1 MQLILTGKPIKK
13 GENMGY
19 FDANR
24 VIRSDLLEREALQK
38 ANSFVKHYDRYNK
51 KTKKTEKKL
60 TKDSLSSSQLRK
72 FFNEFRQ
79 LEKKVGI
86 EGFDKVK
93 PLIKMVKSKAA
104 YASNPDNPKIPIS
117 FKDFLIDNVDLINE
131 EKDFQAFM
139 LHFEAVVGFF
149 YGIEGVK
156 NN

>member
-1 MQLILTGKPIKK
+1 
-13 GENMGY
+13 MGY
-19 FDANR
+19 FDENG
-24 VIRSDLLEREALQK
+24 VIRSDLLEKEASKQ
-38 ANSFVKHYDRYNK
+38 AEEFVVYRKNYKTGIKEVDK
-51 KTKKTEKKL
+51 KKI
-60 TKDSLSSSQLRK
+60 LSSAQLRK

-104 YASNPDNPKIPIS
+104 YASNPDNPKIPPP
-117 FKDFLIDNVDLINE
+117 FKNFLMTNLDRIE
-131 EKDFQAFM
+131 GEKDFQAFM

>member
-1 MQLILTGKPIKK
+1 
-13 GENMGY
+13 MGY
-19 FDANR
+19 FDEKG
-24 VIRSDLLEREALQK
+24 VIRSDLLEKEASKQ
-38 ANSFVKHYDRYNK
+38 AEQFVEYRKNQGTGR
-51 KTKKTEKKL
+51 
-60 TKDSLSSSQLRK
+60 KDVDNRRSLSSAQLRK
-72 FFNEFRQ
+72 FFNEFKQ

-104 YASNPDNPKIPIS
+104 YASNPSNPKIPRS
-117 FKDFLIDNVDLINE
+117 FKNFLITNLDRIE
-131 EKDFQAFM
+131 GEKDFQAFM

>member
-1 MQLILTGKPIKK
+1 
-13 GENMGY
+13 MGY
-19 FDANR
+19 FDEKG
-24 VIRSDLLEREALQK
+24 VIRSDLLEKEACKQAEEFVVYRTNNKTGKKEVDK
-38 ANSFVKHYDRYNK
+38 A
-51 KTKKTEKKL
+51 KL
-60 TKDSLSSSQLRK
+60 LSSAQLRK

-104 YASNPDNPKIPIS
+104 YASNPSNPKIPQS
-117 FKDFLIDNVDLINE
+117 FKNFLITNLDRIE
-131 EKDFQAFM
+131 GEKDFHAFM

-149 YGIEGVK
+149 YGIEDVK

>member
-1 MQLILTGKPIKK
+1 
-13 GENMGY
+13 MGY
-19 FDANR
+19 FDKDG
-24 VIRSDLLEREALQK
+24 VIRSELLEKEACKQ
-38 ANSFVKHYDRYNK
+38 AEEFVVYRKNYKTGMKEVDK
-51 KTKKTEKKL
+51 KKI
-60 TKDSLSSSQLRK
+60 LSSAQLRK

-104 YASNPDNPKIPIS
+104 YASNPDNPKIPRS
-117 FKDFLIDNVDLINE
+117 FKNFLITNIDQIE
-131 EKDFQAFM
+131 GEKDFQAFM

>member
-13 GENMGY
+13 GEDMGY
-19 FDANR
+19 FDKNG
-24 VIRSDLLEREALQK
+24 VIRSDLLEKQASEQAEKFIKFYENRRTGRK
-38 ANSFVKHYDRYNK
+38 SVDNK
-51 KTKKTEKKL
+51 G
-60 TKDSLSSSQLRK
+60 SLSSAQLRK

-104 YASNPDNPKIPIS
+104 YASNPSNPKIPRS
-117 FKDFLIDNVDLINE
+117 FKNFLNTNLDRIE
-131 EKDFQAFM
+131 REKDFQAFM

>member
-1 MQLILTGKPIKK
+1 
-13 GENMGY
+13 MGY
-19 FDANR
+19 FDKNG
-24 VIRSDLLEREALQK
+24 VIRSDLLEKEACEQ
-38 ANSFVKHYDRYNK
+38 AEEFIHYYENK
-51 KTKKTEKKL
+51 RTGRKSVDNKG
-60 TKDSLSSSQLRK
+60 SLSSAQLRK

-104 YASNPDNPKIPIS
+104 YASNRSNSKFTVS
-117 FKDFLIDNVDLINE
+117 FKNFLNTNLDRIE
-131 EKDFQAFM
+131 KEKDFQAFM

-156 NN
+156 ND